1 MFEHTGLSSDTG
13 SEVVGTPTAIK
24 KHSQKYHH
32 PVNLEKISII
42 DSANSDYQLHMI
54 ESLHIRFDNPDLNK
68 KVQSFASI
76 GS

>member
-32 PVNLEKISII
+32 PVNLENFSVIY
-42 DSANSDYQLHMI
+42 SANSDYQLKI
-54 ESLHIRFDNPDLNK
+54 SLKIWLGKVGFKNK
-68 KVQSFASI
+68 KKKC
-76 GS
+76 